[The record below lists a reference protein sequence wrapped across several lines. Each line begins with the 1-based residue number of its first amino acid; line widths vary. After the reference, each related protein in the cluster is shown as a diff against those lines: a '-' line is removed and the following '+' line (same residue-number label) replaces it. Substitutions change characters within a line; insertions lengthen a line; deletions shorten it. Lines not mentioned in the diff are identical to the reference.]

1 MDLIHHNH
9 ELANLI
15 FGEYYKFEPI
25 INEALTQFM
34 VEFDKNCNHH
44 DNKKDDDGKENY

>member
-9 ELANLI
+9 ELASLI

-34 VEFDKNCNHH
+34 V
-44 DNKKDDDGKENY
+44 